1 MTHSEKRILEFGPFQ
16 LDATER
22 VLLREGQS
30 VPLTLKAFDVLLLLL
45 ENNGHIVEKDELMNR
60 VWAGSFVEEGNL
72 KVTVSMLRK
81 ALEDNG
87 GPNRYIETVARRG
100 YRFIAPVK
108 ESASNRVNFMLHE
121 RTRETVTIDE
131 PVVMGQLAP
140 RSRTFYLA
148 AGALLLAL
156 GMVGGFFL
164 FRSRNQSAALGAGEL
179 PIKSIAVLP
188 FKPLVAGNRDEPLE
202 LGIAETLI
210 TRLSTSRAIDV
221 SPTTSV
227 RKYMSMDQDPLVAGR
242 ELNVDSVL
250 DGSLQRD
257 GDRLRVTVRLV
268 RVADGRTLWTER
280 FDERVT
286 EIFTLE
292 DRVAQ
297 RLVASLEVGLSG
309 KQRELL
315 VKHYT
320 DNIQAY
326 QLYLKANYSSQLE
339 DKFNKSLEYY
349 QEAVKLDPHYALAY
363 VALADIYERL
373 ALQAFRR
380 PADTFPKAKAAAT
393 RALGLG
399 EELVDAHIILAL
411 CELNYEW
418 DVLEAEKELKR
429 AIELD
434 PNNSWAHSAYGT
446 YLRSQGRFDEAINE
460 NKRSADLAST
470 DAAPAEVSNVGWSY
484 FYAGKYDEA
493 LSQYKLAL
501 RLGPRFPWAYLGM
514 GRAYFQMGKYEE
526 GITALNSAIS
536 FSQGHVRT
544 IAALGHQY
552 AVMGKRVEA
561 LKIIDDLVGLSNQKY
576 VPPYYI
582 AVVYAG
588 LGDRD
593 QAFAWLERAYD
604 DRQPGMMFLE
614 HEPYFDRI
622 RSDPRFADLV
632 RRVALKT

>member
-1 MTHSEKRILEFGPFQ
+1 
-16 LDATER
+16 
-22 VLLREGQS
+22 
-30 VPLTLKAFDVLLLLL
+30 
-45 ENNGHIVEKDELMNR
+45 
-60 VWAGSFVEEGNL
+60 
-72 KVTVSMLRK
+72 
-81 ALEDNG
+81 
-87 GPNRYIETVARRG
+87 
-100 YRFIAPVK
+100 
-108 ESASNRVNFMLHE
+108 
-121 RTRETVTIDE
+121 
-131 PVVMGQLAP
+131 
-140 RSRTFYLA
+140 
-148 AGALLLAL
+148 
-156 GMVGGFFL
+156 
-164 FRSRNQSAALGAGEL
+164 
-179 PIKSIAVLP
+179 
-188 FKPLVAGNRDEPLE
+188 
-202 LGIAETLI
+202 
-210 TRLSTSRAIDV
+210 
-221 SPTTSV
+221 
-227 RKYMSMDQDPLVAGR
+227 
-242 ELNVDSVL
+242 
-250 DGSLQRD
+250 
-257 GDRLRVTVRLV
+257 
-268 RVADGRTLWTER
+268 
-280 FDERVT
+280 
-286 EIFTLE
+286 
-292 DRVAQ
+292 
-297 RLVASLEVGLSG
+297 
-309 KQRELL
+309 
-315 VKHYT
+315 
-320 DNIQAY
+320 
-326 QLYLKANYSSQLE
+326 
-339 DKFNKSLEYY
+339 
-349 QEAVKLDPHYALAY
+349 
-363 VALADIYERL
+363 
-373 ALQAFRR
+373 
-380 PADTFPKAKAAAT
+380 
-393 RALGLG
+393 
-399 EELVDAHIILAL
+399 
-411 CELNYEW
+411 